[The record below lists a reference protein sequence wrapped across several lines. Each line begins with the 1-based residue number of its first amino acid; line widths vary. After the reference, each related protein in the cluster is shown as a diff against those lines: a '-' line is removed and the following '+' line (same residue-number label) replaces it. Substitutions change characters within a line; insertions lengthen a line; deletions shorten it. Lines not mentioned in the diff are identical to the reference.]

1 MCKDLQYDTK
11 LDMFCWKNLNVVDVG
26 DDDDDD
32 DDDDD
37 VDEDDDA
44 VVINVVVLTTQI
56 NIYG

>member
-32 DDDDD
+32 DDDD